1 MENEPIRS
9 CTQLWAWQKSKEVR
23 RSIALLVRSW
33 PTDERYRLADRIIR
47 SSRSACANIAEGF
60 GRYYE
65 RDNLRF
71 CRNAK
76 GSLYETDHLSV
87 AFDERFIEKAEL
99 KRQWALCEEAIRVLN
114 GYMKHSRKRSGEN
127 VASEPEAA
135 YGIPV
140 SIFMDP
146 PDDLEADD
154 DLEPGAE
161 DRASRTDN

>member
-76 GSLYETDHLSV
+76 
-87 AFDERFIEKAEL
+87 
-99 KRQWALCEEAIRVLN
+99 
-114 GYMKHSRKRSGEN
+114 
-127 VASEPEAA
+127 ASH
-135 YGIPV
+135 Y
-140 SIFMDP
+140 
-146 PDDLEADD
+146 
-154 DLEPGAE
+154 
-161 DRASRTDN
+161 